1 MNGKRVILSC
11 VQYRKHFLRIWLLL
25 FESAFRVDSNFFLW
39 LQMFTCVSVDLF
51 IHLLIFI
58 DGIMLFYW
66 TADGRFELYYTQ
78 LIVIYGW
85 NLHSTRRADDDFFR
99 FRNNYENAPQSR
111 IRANTHTGC
120 HLYFHWEKMQRARI
134 KCKNN
139 VFFEVIFFL
148 LRLFY
153 YLRFKYDSVHNLL
166 RQGFDLMT
174 WSSSFD
180 KKTNYSLLFGRKCL
194 FSSNFCIEVICIS
207 IAVPCSL

>member
-1 MNGKRVILSC
+1 M
-11 VQYRKHFLRIWLLL
+11 
-25 FESAFRVDSNFFLW
+25 
-39 LQMFTCVSVDLF
+39 
-51 IHLLIFI
+51 
-58 DGIMLFYW
+58 DGIYIAHDVLMMISFAFGI
-66 TADGRFELYYTQ
+66 TMKMRHNREFERTHTQ
-78 LIVIYGW
+78 
-85 NLHSTRRADDDFFR
+85 D
-99 FRNNYENAPQSR
+99 
-111 IRANTHTGC
+111 TGC

-180 KKTNYSLLFGRKCL
+180 KKTNYSLLFGKKCL